1 MSQTLTSTS
10 KRYLLDTNAA
20 IAALRNEAAIELVLE
35 QASGYVSVITLGE
48 LYWGAEKS
56 AQVQDNLRRVDE
68 FAARRNPL
76 LCDLETARWYGKVHA
91 QLRRKGR
98 PIPQNDIWIA
108 ATTLQHDLILLT
120 KDQHFQ
126 HVDGLTVES
135 W

>member
-1 MSQTLTSTS
+1 MS
-10 KRYLLDTNAA
+10 RIYLIDTNAA
-20 IAALRNEAAIELVLE
+20 IALLNNHPEMVNLLAQVDF
-35 QASGYVSVITLGE
+35 YVPSIAVGE

-56 AQVQDNLRRVDE
+56 ANLEVNRKRVDD
-68 FAARRNPL
+68 FISQRSVLN
-76 LCDLETARWYGKVHA
+76 CDSETARRYGKVHA

-108 ATTLQHDLILLT
+108 ATALQHDLILLT

>member
-1 MSQTLTSTS
+1 MSTSTN

-20 IAALRNEAAIELVLE
+20 IAAMRDEKPIEGVLE
-35 QASGYVSVITLGE
+35 QAIGYISVITLGE

-56 AQVQDNLRRVDE
+56 AQSLENLRRVKE
-68 FAARRNPL
+68 FSARRNPL
-76 LCDLETARWYGKVHA
+76 PCDPDTAQWYGRIHA

-98 PIPQNDIWIA
+98 PIPQNDMWIA
-108 ATTLQHDLILLT
+108 ATALQHDLILLT

-126 HVDGLTVES
+126 HVDGLTVEN